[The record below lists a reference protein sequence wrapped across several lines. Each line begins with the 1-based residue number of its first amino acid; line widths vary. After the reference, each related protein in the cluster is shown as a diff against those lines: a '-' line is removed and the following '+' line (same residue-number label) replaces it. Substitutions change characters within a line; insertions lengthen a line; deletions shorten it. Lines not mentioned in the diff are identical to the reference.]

1 MEKMAGVLADR
12 FYDEY
17 KFPAVSYDAFKY
29 VIEFVLEMAAGIFA
43 SAMIAV
49 IFDMKWETAVFL
61 MIFWILRSYAG
72 GIHLDAF
79 WQCFLFS
86 AAVMAGTIALVKYLE
101 MPVWGSHMM
110 FLGGVLA
117 FLLTEPENDK
127 NRHVDQEED
136 AYFRKKLCESFLGI
150 AAVYLFC
157 IFTNNSRYTF
167 LIAATVDV
175 VYVLMI
181 LGKIKNGKIK

>member
-1 MEKMAGVLADR
+1 MAGVLADR

-101 MPVWGSHMM
+101 MLVWGSHMM